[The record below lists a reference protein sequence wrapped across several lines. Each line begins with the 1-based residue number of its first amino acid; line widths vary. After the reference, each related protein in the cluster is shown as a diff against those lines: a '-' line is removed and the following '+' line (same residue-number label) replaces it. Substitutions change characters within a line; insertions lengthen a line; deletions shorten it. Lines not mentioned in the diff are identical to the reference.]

1 MPVSGC
7 FAATGRQVTKLT
19 ATVITI
25 DKGIKSMCVRYY
37 ENQHSVWGFE
47 WSIRSN
53 GN

>member
-1 MPVSGC
+1 MPVPYC
-7 FAATGRQVTKLT
+7 FAAIEIQVTKLT

-25 DKGIKSMCVRYY
+25 DKGINSMCVRNY
-37 ENQHSVWGFE
+37 ENQHSAWGFE